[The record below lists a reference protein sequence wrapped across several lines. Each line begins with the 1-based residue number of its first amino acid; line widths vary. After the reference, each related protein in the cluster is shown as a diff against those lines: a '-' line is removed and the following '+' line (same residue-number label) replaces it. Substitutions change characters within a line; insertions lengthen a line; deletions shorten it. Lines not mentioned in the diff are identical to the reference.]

1 MEKEKQAMIKKKVE
15 EKEALQKTLKDNELN
30 KIKLIEQLK
39 KERDEDVRCTQEYA
53 KILEKQE
60 NERKEYFNRI
70 ERNSN
75 NFMSGMVKTVLKD
88 MDVKNK
94 DEEDRMKKYLSDK
107 ERRYNF
113 FYLSFLKI
121 KILNLNF

>member
-107 ERRYNF
+107 ERRYKF

>member
-1 MEKEKQAMIKKKVE
+1 MENEKQTMIKKKVE

-75 NFMSGMVKTVLKD
+75 NFMSNMVKTVLKD

-107 ERRYNF
+107 ERRYKF
-113 FYLSFLKI
+113 FYLIFLKI

>member
-75 NFMSGMVKTVLKD
+75 NFMSGMVKTVLKE

-107 ERRYNF
+107 ERRYKI
-113 FYLSFLKI
+113 FYLNFLKN
-121 KILNLNF
+121 K

>member
-1 MEKEKQAMIKKKVE
+1 MEKEKQTMIKKKVE

-75 NFMSGMVKTVLKD
+75 NFMSNMVKTVLKD

-107 ERRYNF
+107 ERRYKF
-113 FYLSFLKI
+113 FYLIFLKI